1 MEDGHAFADH
11 VGRERVMEDTM
22 TLERA
27 RKLSATLD
35 LDPDKLRSGAPL
47 PFGWHWIYFHEPAL
61 RSALAEDGHERRGD
75 FLPPIPLDRRM
86 WAGGRLCF
94 AEPIEIGATIRRTS
108 TVRSIELKEGR
119 SGSLAFVTVEHL
131 LSDSSGVLLEEEQEI
146 VYLNR
151 APERTSSAPA
161 ARPKVVGASAPE
173 DRGDWSESVT
183 LDEVTLFR
191 FSALTFNAHRIHYDR
206 RYAAEVEHYP
216 DIVVHGPLIAML
228 LLGAG
233 SRWAEARFG
242 PPPRPGSVE
251 FNYRALQ
258 PVFCNEA
265 IQLCGLA
272 ADAKASGPSIEL
284 WATHGERGEA
294 MRAELT
300 MGV

>member
-1 MEDGHAFADH
+1 MEDGHAFADYI
-11 VGRERVMEDTM
+11 GRERVMEDTV

-27 RKLSATLD
+27 RKLSAALD
-35 LDPDKLRSGAPL
+35 LDPDELRSGAPL

-86 WAGGRLCF
+86 WAGGRLRF
-94 AEPIEIGATIRRTS
+94 RGPIEIGATIRRTS

-119 SGSLAFVTVEHL
+119 SGSLAFVTVEHV
-131 LSDSSGVLLEEEQEI
+131 LSDSSGIVLEEEQDI

-151 APERTSSAPA
+151 APQHPSSAPGEGPSVMEA
-161 ARPKVVGASAPE
+161 GAPE
-173 DRGDWSESVT
+173 DRGEWRESVT

-233 SRWAEARFG
+233 SRWAEERLG
-242 PPPRPGSVE
+242 RSPRIGSVD
-251 FNYRALQ
+251 FRYRALQ

-265 IQLCGLA
+265 IDLCGLA
-272 ADAKASGPSIEL
+272 TDGEASGPSIEL
-284 WATHGERGEA
+284 WAGRNTRGVA
-294 MRAELT
+294 MRAE
-300 MGV
+300 MSIGV